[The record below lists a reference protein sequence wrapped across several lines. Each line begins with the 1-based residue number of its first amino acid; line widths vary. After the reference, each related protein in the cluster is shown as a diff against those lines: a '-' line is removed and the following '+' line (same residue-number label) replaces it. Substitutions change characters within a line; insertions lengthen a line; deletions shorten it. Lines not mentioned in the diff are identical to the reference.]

1 MAITIIIVQ
10 CIVVNPIKIWL
21 EVEEPKEPAD
31 IKGLAVQDLT
41 KNPHTT
47 LKEKNLIL
55 TLTIKAVILWHI
67 AHKLKLIII
76 ILVKACTED
85 LNLDLIWVIVQVIIQ
100 EPKNIIQE
108 KADSSELLNIVI
120 PMIIDPLKN
129 INNNSPWVM
138 KIKFII

>member
-55 TLTIKAVILWHI
+55 TLTIKAVIL
-67 AHKLKLIII
+67 
-76 ILVKACTED
+76 
-85 LNLDLIWVIVQVIIQ
+85 
-100 EPKNIIQE
+100 
-108 KADSSELLNIVI
+108 
-120 PMIIDPLKN
+120 
-129 INNNSPWVM
+129 
-138 KIKFII
+138 